1 MGIKYF
7 FSWFKKNFSNH
18 IRTLTTS
25 DKNKLDVQIDTL
37 LLDMNGIFHYCAQ
50 KAFEYGSFKRKE
62 NAPQHKNVS
71 VTILTHFLHL

>member
-37 LLDMNGIFHYCAQ
+37 LLDMNGIFHY
-50 KAFEYGSFKRKE
+50 
-62 NAPQHKNVS
+62 
-71 VTILTHFLHL
+71 